1 MDLPS
6 TDGGARRPPGTG
18 AATMRDIRVRLGV
31 WVTAGFA
38 SLLAAPMASAAKAP
52 VYAITKARIVTV
64 SGEVIENATLILK
77 DGLIT
82 DVGAIAEI
90 PGDARVIDGT
100 GLTLTPGLIDA
111 YSGSGMPAARPAG
124 GPGGAAGAAG
134 ATPPANP
141 INATGVI
148 YERLRAADALKAR
161 DSGVTTI
168 VPVPREGLVFGS
180 AAVMNLIGDKPEA
193 MVVKSN
199 IAIAASMATLGQRY
213 PGSLMGTMAFFRQA
227 LMDGTFHRS
236 EAAAY
241 EKSPAGR
248 KRPTFDASLDV
259 WANVAGG
266 SIPLLLQTPR
276 IGDLRR
282 AFALADEFK
291 LKLVLAGNTQAFEEA
306 ALLKEKKPSLLVSV
320 NFDPPRTGGFFG
332 GSDDDLERS
341 NIEKAEK
348 NPGALDKEGIRFA
361 LVSAFAP
368 DFVAGIRKA
377 IEKGLPR
384 EVALRAV
391 TLTPAEILGVAD
403 RMGSLDKGKIAN
415 VVVWSGDPLTK
426 DAKIKMVFVDGE
438 LYEPEEKPAG
448 PPGGPPRPGGS
459 IDGVDLGG
467 KN

>member
-1 MDLPS
+1 
-6 TDGGARRPPGTG
+6 
-18 AATMRDIRVRLGV
+18 MRDLRIGFGFFA
-31 WVTAGFA
+31 TTGFA
-38 SLLAAPMASAAKAP
+38 SLLAASTAFAGKAP

-64 SGEVIENATLILK
+64 SGEVIENATLVLK

-82 DVGAIAEI
+82 EVGAIVGI
-90 PGDARVIDGT
+90 PGDARLIDGT
-100 GLTLTPGLIDA
+100 GLTLTPGFIDA
-111 YSGSGMPAARPAG
+111 YSGSGMPAARPTG
-124 GPGGAAGAAG
+124 GPGGPAGPAG
-134 ATPPANP
+134 GGAATPPQNP
-141 INATGVI
+141 INATGNI
-148 YERLRAADALKAR
+148 YERVRATEALKAR

-236 EAAAY
+236 ETAAY

-248 KRPTFDASLDV
+248 KRPTFDPSLDV

-266 SIPLLLQTPR
+266 SIPVLLQTPR

-320 NFDPPRTGGFFG
+320 NFDPPRAGGFFG

-448 PPGGPPRPGGS
+448 PPGGPPRPGGP

-467 KN
+467 RN